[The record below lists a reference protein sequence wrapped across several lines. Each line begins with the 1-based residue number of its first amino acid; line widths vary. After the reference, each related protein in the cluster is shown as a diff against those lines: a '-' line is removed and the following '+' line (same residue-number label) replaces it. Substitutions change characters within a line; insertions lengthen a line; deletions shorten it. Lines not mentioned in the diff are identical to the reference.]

1 MTSTDRGR
9 GIYFLLIIL
18 KYMIK
23 TSVNSVVLLEKR
35 RIADYLEERHLSDG
49 GYFFARVEPSSGL
62 DTYLAVKTLN
72 LLGAKIRR
80 VNSIV
85 SFWKNEKPNDL
96 FGIFLAV
103 GTLRELGQP
112 AKAFNKYSHRLS
124 SHLKNE
130 DTLARLF
137 SFSISANPRLKN
149 FSHAMDYISASGK
162 DLQDLFYL
170 TVLSRDLKVKIDREK
185 IIAFV
190 LSLQNKNGG
199 FGHRNKSHLMTT
211 YYALSI
217 LNALSYSAYD
227 KERVYGYLSRQL
239 RNFDY
244 LEYLFFTVESLALL
258 GRPLT
263 EVDDIIQFIASC
275 QRVNGGFSRDR
286 AMGIPTIEDTYYA
299 VKLLKTCENYSHK
312 IFLK

>member
-1 MTSTDRGR
+1 MLDIYSETNNR
-9 GIYFLLIIL
+9 GISFDKRKIIN
-18 KYMIK
+18 YI
-23 TSVNSVVLLEKR
+23 E
-35 RIADYLEERHLSDG
+35 DRHLSDG

-62 DTYLAVKTLN
+62 DTCLAVKTLN
-72 LLGAKIRR
+72 LLGTKIKR

-85 SFWKNEKPNDL
+85 SFWKNKKLDDL

-103 GTLRELGQP
+103 GTLKELGLP
-112 AKAFNKYSHRLS
+112 AKAFDKYRHHLS
-124 SHLKNE
+124 DHLKND
-130 DTLARLF
+130 DTLVRLF
-137 SFSISANPRLKN
+137 SFSSPANPKLKN
-149 FSHAMDYISASGK
+149 FSHAMDYVSASDK

-170 TVLSRDLKVKIDREK
+170 TILSRDLKVRIGRKK

-211 YYALSI
+211 YHALSI
-217 LNALSYSAYD
+217 LNALSYTAYY

-244 LEYLFFTVESLALL
+244 LEYLFSAVESLALL

-263 EVDDIIQFIASC
+263 EVNEITQFIASC
-275 QRVNGGFSRDR
+275 QRNNGGFSRAR
-286 AMGIPTIEDTYYA
+286 VTGIPTIEDTYYA
-299 VKLLKTCENYSHK
+299 VKLLKTCERYSNK